1 MLSTGGD
8 DVRFE
13 ELSLRIPGDELRMRF
28 HKRITV
34 VSGLE
39 VPERRGLVDSL
50 LGSLADGPAGN
61 TVLTSVDSQG
71 RRVTVSRSEDG
82 AVLHTYDDGA
92 FAPDLAAVLGL
103 DSTRLNEMCRVDEA
117 GVGLFAA
124 DVGAPESPE
133 LADARS
139 ALAAITNELDSAR
152 AARQAVE
159 ALREEMVDID
169 ERLREADEG
178 GAKRRYARLLA
189 ELERVR
195 AEAAAARTGDVG
207 AASDRRFMEHGRAA
221 VRLAKRWTQV
231 NGRLEEAQKRF
242 GRRERLDEAT
252 IAQAEATPDRVPA
265 KLDNLVRAYDDAE
278 ARRQQL
284 ADHLGSLATSRLPE
298 PTHPAV
304 VRLASADQD
313 AVWEKAR
320 HVLETAA
327 HLDEESLA
335 LGGLDTVGVNLDV
348 ATEIEMAHAAV
359 EEAERMLATRRRQ
372 GLLATRGAG
381 LVGVATLPIMP
392 IIAPVA
398 LIGAAGAA
406 LWSFVGPRK
415 HLQDTEADEQTVLQ
429 KAGVPTYLSFHM
441 RRIDATIDPN
451 ARERLHLSALEHRVA
466 LSEWQELAGDLAPAD
481 ALALE
486 QEVRRYAG
494 AVANLGGAADEI
506 DAVRREL
513 GEVAGPALDKA
524 RAALMRACAPFG
536 VDDPMMAAGMV
547 REQAELAATAHL
559 QRLLEKAE
567 AEEAEVRDEL
577 EALLDQSGIEGVEI
591 ASRVAALE
599 EAFAGARRRDQART
613 RARSREEVEAE
624 LGRLE
629 AQVRAERRPVRWATV
644 EPDDAQEP
652 DVSALQR
659 RRAVAA

>member
-61 TVLTSVDSQG
+61 TVLTYVDSQG

-103 DSTRLNEMCRVDEA
+103 DSTRLKEMCRVDEA

-133 LADARS
+133 LAEARA
-139 ALAAITNELDSAR
+139 ALAAITHELDAAL

-178 GAKRRYARLLA
+178 GAKRRHARLLA

-221 VRLAKRWTQV
+221 IRLAKRWTQV
-231 NGRLEEAQKRF
+231 HGRLEEAQTRF
-242 GRRERLDEAT
+242 SRRERLDET
-252 IAQAEATPDRVPA
+252 TLAQAESTPDRVPA
-265 KLDNLVRAYDDAE
+265 KLDNMVRAYDQAE
-278 ARRQQL
+278 TRRQDLADQL
-284 ADHLGSLATSRLPE
+284 ASLATARLPE
-298 PTHPAV
+298 PSHPAV

-313 AVWEKAR
+313 AVWETAR

-359 EEAERMLATRRRQ
+359 EEAERVLATRRRQ
-372 GLLATRGAG
+372 GLLATGAAG
-381 LVGVATLPIMP
+381 LVGVATLPIVP
-392 IIAPVA
+392 IVAPVA
-398 LIGAAGAA
+398 LVGAAGAA
-406 LWSFVGPRK
+406 LWSFVGPRRR
-415 HLQDTEADEQTVLQ
+415 LQ
-429 KAGVPTYLSFHM
+429 G
-441 RRIDATIDPN
+441 
-451 ARERLHLSALEHRVA
+451 
-466 LSEWQELAGDLAPAD
+466 
-481 ALALE
+481 
-486 QEVRRYAG
+486 
-494 AVANLGGAADEI
+494 
-506 DAVRREL
+506 
-513 GEVAGPALDKA
+513 
-524 RAALMRACAPFG
+524 
-536 VDDPMMAAGMV
+536 
-547 REQAELAATAHL
+547 
-559 QRLLEKAE
+559 
-567 AEEAEVRDEL
+567 
-577 EALLDQSGIEGVEI
+577 
-591 ASRVAALE
+591 ASRPD
-599 EAFAGARRRDQART
+599 AG
-613 RARSREEVEAE
+613 
-624 LGRLE
+624 L
-629 AQVRAERRPVRWATV
+629 RPVR
-644 EPDDAQEP
+644 
-652 DVSALQR
+652 R
-659 RRAVAA
+659 RRSDDGRRHGAPAGRAGRHRPSAAPAGEGGGRRDRSPRRARGPPRPERHRRHRNRDPCGGPRRGV